1 MDGVVST
8 ILVQNAVFGLLVGG
22 LYGLGAVGL
31 SLVFGVLR
39 MLNVAHG
46 ELIMIGGYVSFW
58 LFTLWGVDPFASIL
72 IAGPVL
78 FVVGAILY
86 RLLFSPLIRFPD
98 EQKIKN
104 SILIGFGLGLVL
116 QTLAILWWEADDRA
130 VTPAY
135 AGQVLP
141 IGGVVVPFS
150 RLAALVLAFL
160 VLGGVHLFLTRTRA
174 GTAIRATA
182 QDETGAMLVGIPIGR
197 IFMGAFALG
206 SGLAG
211 AAGALVTVSDAI
223 NPTIGLH
230 WTLKALIVVVLGGM
244 GNTLGTFFAGV
255 SLGVAESMSGFL
267 LGNAYREVVGLIL
280 FLIVLSVRPQG
291 LFARE

>member
-1 MDGVVST
+1 MST
-8 ILVQNAVFGLLVGG
+8 ILLQNAVFGVLIGG

-31 SLVFGVLR
+31 SVVFGVLR
-39 MLNVAHG
+39 MLNVSHG
-46 ELIMIGGYVSFW
+46 ELIMLGGYVSVW
-58 LFTLWGVDPFASIL
+58 LFTLWGIDPFVSIL

-78 FVVGAILY
+78 FIVGAVLY
-86 RLLFSPLIRFPD
+86 RLLFSPLIRFPED
-98 EQKIKN
+98 QKIKN
-104 SILIGFGLGLVL
+104 SILIGFGLGLAL
-116 QTLAILWWEADDRA
+116 QTLAILLWEADDRA

-141 IGGVVVPFS
+141 LGSVVVPLS

-160 VLGGVHLFLTRTRA
+160 VLGGLHLFLTRTRA

-182 QDETGAMLVGIPIGR
+182 QDEVGAMLVGIPIGR
-197 IFMGAFALG
+197 VFLIAFALG
-206 SGLAG
+206 SALAG
-211 AAGALVTVSDAI
+211 VAGSLVTVSEAI

-244 GNTLGTFFAGV
+244 GNTFGTFVAGLF
-255 SLGVAESMSGFL
+255 LGVAESMSGFL

-291 LFARE
+291 LFARES

>member
-1 MDGVVST
+1 MST
-8 ILVQNAVFGLLVGG
+8 ILLQNAVFGVLVGG

-31 SLVFGVLR
+31 TLVFGVLR

-46 ELIMIGGYVSFW
+46 ELIMLGGYTAFW
-58 LFTLWGVDPFASIL
+58 LFSLWGVDPFVSIL
-72 IAGPVL
+72 AAGPLL
-78 FVVGAILY
+78 FIAGAILY
-86 RLLFSPLIRFPD
+86 RLLFSPLIHFPE

-116 QTLAILWWEADDRA
+116 QTLATLWWEADDRA

-135 AGQVLP
+135 AGQVLSA
-141 IGGVVVPFS
+141 GGVVVPLS
-150 RLAALVLAFL
+150 RLAALVLAFI
-160 VLGGVHLFLTRTRA
+160 VLGGLHLLLTRTRM

-197 IFMGAFALG
+197 IFLVAFALG
-206 SGLAG
+206 SALAG
-211 AAGALVTVSDAI
+211 IGGTLVTVSDAI

-244 GNTLGTFFAGV
+244 GNTLGTFIAGV
-255 SLGVAESMSGFL
+255 FLGVAESTSGFL
-267 LGNAYREVVGLIL
+267 LGNAYREVVGLVL

-291 LFARE
+291 LFARG